1 MIDSAALL
9 TDLKKQLK
17 LLVADLT
24 ARAEATD
31 DPENIWAPRLREQF
45 AEAARRERTGLA
57 WIDWRDSQVDQ
68 AAVAW
73 IVATTFIRF
82 CEDNHLLD
90 GARLDGEAVATRWL
104 AGPDGATAR
113 AVENQAHYLRAHPTH
128 NRRDWLLQAFQVLR
142 AQPAGRALLSD
153 HNPVWTAWPSAE
165 AATRLVDFWRTADD
179 GGALVHDFTDPTL
192 GTRFLGDLYQDL
204 SEHAK
209 KTYALLQ
216 TPVFVEEFIL
226 DRTLTPALAEF
237 GLTGL
242 DGAGFRLI
250 DPTCGSGHF
259 LLGAFERLHAR
270 WLAEAPELGA
280 RERVRKAMD
289 AIHGVDLNP
298 FAVAIARFRLT
309 VAGLK
314 AAGETTLVGAA
325 PLGFHLA
332 VGDSLLGAQGHQAE
346 FDLDLLSGEPEE
358 AFVYDVEDLDEYEG
372 ILQVGQYHVVV
383 GNPPYITVKDKALNQ
398 AYRDA
403 YPTAYRQYALSVP
416 FMELFFRLAVKGEA
430 GRPAGFV
437 GQITSN
443 SFMKREFG
451 KKVIEELLAGQ
462 DYANPVDLLDVIDTS
477 GAYVPGHG
485 TPTVILVGR
494 RRRPQADE
502 VRAVLGVRGEP
513 GQPSDPAAGLVW
525 SEIVEHVDDGAFDG
539 AYVTVA
545 EVDRSALAAHPWSLS
560 GGGAAGLLGH
570 LEAAGGANIVS
581 SVDEIGRTTVVGEDD
596 AWLFPVS
603 RRRGFDRGAVR
614 WRGFV
619 VGEEVR
625 DFVLRS
631 ATICINPYLDAANS
645 EPVSDD
651 DPAVRALWSVR
662 RLLQERS
669 VFGKTF
675 ADRNL
680 PWWVHLESY
689 SSKLRTPLSITF
701 AFVAT
706 HNHFVL
712 DRGGKVF
719 NRSAPV
725 IKLPEGASEQDHL
738 DLLGVLNS
746 STACFWL
753 KQVSHNKGNGG
764 IGGGIGDE
772 DWEPRYE
779 FTGTKLQEF
788 PLPTTLPGARGARL
802 DALAQ
807 RLAAATP
814 ATVVSDPGADARS
827 AVEHAR
833 EEWHTTRALMLAEQ
847 EELDWEVYR
856 LYGLIDGD
864 LTYPGD
870 APELALG
877 ERAFELVLA
886 RKVAA
891 GSEETAWFE
900 RHGSTPITELP
911 AHWPADYRD
920 LVQRRLDVI
929 ASNSQIALLER
940 PEYKRRWAT
949 PGWDALLQAALR
961 DAILDRLEAPDL
973 WRDAHGPVVR
983 TVSQLAQALR
993 SDEVLAELASLYTRQ
1008 SEPDLLAVLTTLA
1021 PDEAVPYLAAH
1032 RYKEPGLAKFR
1043 AWQHTWDLQRREDA
1057 GERVDVPVP
1066 PKYGQAD
1073 FRKPTFWK
1081 ARGKLDVPKERFVAY
1096 PEVTRTGE
1104 RTLALGWA
1112 GWDHADQARA
1122 LLREIVPLLGDPDA
1136 ADRLTPLLAGL
1147 VEVEPWVRQWHA
1159 EPGATGE
1166 PSPAEQVTGALA
1178 SLLGQLGLTRED
1190 ITAWL
1195 PPAPTRGRR
1204 PKDAS

>member
-9 TDLKKQLK
+9 TDLKAQLK
-17 LLVADLT
+17 ALKADLT
-24 ARAEATD
+24 VRAQATD
-31 DPENIWAPRLREQF
+31 DPENTWAPRLREQF
-45 AEAARRERTGLA
+45 AEATRRERTGLA

-68 AAVAW
+68 AAAAW

-113 AVENQAHYLRAHPTH
+113 AVENQAHYLRSHPTH
-128 NRRDWLLQAFQVLR
+128 NRRDWLLHAFQVLR

-165 AATRLVDFWRTADD
+165 AATRLVDFWRRGDD
-179 GGALVHDFTDPTL
+179 GGVLVHDFTDPAL

-242 DGAGFRLI
+242 DGAGFKVI

-332 VGDSLLGAQGHQAE
+332 VGDSLLGAQGHQDELA
-346 FDLDLLSGEPEE
+346 
-358 AFVYDVEDLDEYEG
+358 YDDTAPFAYDAEDLSEYEG

-383 GNPPYITVKDKALNQ
+383 GNPPYITVKDKKLNER
-398 AYRDA
+398 YREA
-403 YPTAYRQYALSVP
+403 YPTCKGKYALSVP
-416 FMELFFRLAVKGEA
+416 FMELFFRLAVAGSP

-451 KKVIEELLAGQ
+451 KKLIEELLAGQ

-477 GAYVPGHG
+477 GAYIPGHG

-513 GQPSDPAAGLVW
+513 GQPGDPAEGLVW
-525 SEIVEHVDDGAFDG
+525 SEIVGHVDDGSFHG
-539 AYVTVA
+539 TYVTVA
-545 EVDRSALAAHPWSLS
+545 DLGRTLLETHPWSLS
-560 GGGAAGLLGH
+560 GGGAPDLLATLTASAVAVLRDRQSAIGYTSITGDDEFLIAPAHVAKKLGFPGVPYVIGDSIRDYRFTPRQVSLVPRVVDGNLVQPTGRHFQH
-570 LEAAGGANIVS
+570 LWS
-581 SVDEIGRTTVVGEDD
+581 GRT
-596 AWLFPVS
+596 
-603 RRRGFDRGAVR
+603 
-614 WRGFV
+614 
-619 VGEEVR
+619 
-625 DFVLRS
+625 VLR
-631 ATICINPYLDAANS
+631 ARLYFGRTAEERGLNWWDYAIFFAGRANS
-645 EPVSDD
+645 PSKI
-651 DPAVRALWSVR
+651 A
-662 RLLQERS
+662 
-669 VFGKTF
+669 
-675 ADRNL
+675 
-680 PWWVHLESY
+680 Y
-689 SSKLRTPLSITF
+689 SN
-701 AFVAT
+701 VAT
-706 HNHFVL
+706 HGHFAH
-712 DRGGKVF
+712 DETQAVF
-719 NRSAPV
+719 NAHGHCV
-725 IKLPEGASEQDHL
+725 IPEDQEDSRG
-738 DLLGVLNS
+738 LLGVLNS

-753 KQVSHNKGNGG
+753 KQVSHNKGE
-764 IGGGIGDE
+764 GGGARVDAGYAAMGSEAWKDT
-772 DWEPRYE
+772 YE

-802 DALAQ
+802 DTLAQ

-814 ATVVSDPGADARS
+814 ATVLGDLGADARS
-827 AVEHAR
+827 AVGHAR
-833 EEWHTTRALMLAEQ
+833 DEWHTTRALMVAEQ

-856 LYGLIDGD
+856 LYGLIEED
-864 LTYPGD
+864 LTYSGE
-870 APELALG
+870 APDLALG
-877 ERAFELVLA
+877 ERAFEVVLA

-929 ASNSQIALLER
+929 ASNPQIALLER

-961 DAILDRLEAPDL
+961 DAILDRLEAPGL

-993 SDEVLAELASLYTRQ
+993 TDDVLAELASLYTGQ

-1032 RYKEPGLAKFR
+1032 RNKEPGLAKYR

-1073 FRKPTFWK
+1073 FRKPTYWK
-1081 ARGKLDVPKERFVAY
+1081 ARGKLDVPKERFIAY

-1147 VEVEPWVRQWHA
+1147 VELEPWVRQWHA

-1166 PSPAEQVTGALA
+1166 PSPAEQVTGALT

-1190 ITAWL
+1190 VTAWL